1 MCYAKL
7 WTAFVFFLN
16 FALHACVAA
25 DVTASTSSNHGIV
38 LEEVLEEAPKWKVLR
53 VSQ

>member
-1 MCYAKL
+1 MCDGI
-7 WTAFVFFLN
+7 FFFLI
-16 FALHACVAA
+16 FILDVCVAV
-25 DVTASTSSNHGIV
+25 DGSSSTSSNPGIV

>member
-1 MCYAKL
+1 MPSL
-7 WTAFVFFLN
+7 WMAFFYCLIYILV
-16 FALHACVAA
+16 ACVAVDGTPA
-25 DVTASTSSNHGIV
+25 TSSNSGVV